1 MCAQLAQSF
10 SFIASETPS
19 DFIGLGVIQLPTRN
33 FFQSISD
40 FFAEKSGKQRISFMA
55 VGAHEIKKIHTQ
67 GSNILQSTSIP
78 KKLIESISI
87 REDKTSDGL
96 VAISHI
102 EIVECISVDKKGNKK
117 LKSHYFKLMPAL
129 LGENTSPVNIVSDI
143 VWAQESRNT
152 VVHTLQAWNLSIQ
165 ENK

>member
-1 MCAQLAQSF
+1 MSAQLASSF
-10 SFIASETPS
+10 SFIASEIPA
-19 DFIGLGVIQLPTRN
+19 DFIGLGVIQLPSRN
-33 FFQSISD
+33 FFQSIGD

-67 GSNILQSTSIP
+67 GSSILQSTSVP
-78 KKLIESISI
+78 KNLIESISI

-102 EIVECISVDKKGNKK
+102 DIVECISVDKNGNKK

-129 LGENTSPVNIVSDI
+129 LGENTSPIQQLTEI
-143 VWAQESRNT
+143 TAAHAAKKAIIEA
-152 VVHTLQAWNLSIQ
+152 LGAWETAI
-165 ENK
+165 EA

>member
-1 MCAQLAQSF
+1 MSAQLASSF
-10 SFIASETPS
+10 SFIASEIPA
-19 DFIGLGVIQLPTRN
+19 DFIGLGVIQLPSRN
-33 FFQSISD
+33 FFQSIGD

-67 GSNILQSTSIP
+67 GSSILQSTSVP
-78 KKLIESISI
+78 KNLIESISI

-102 EIVECISVDKKGNKK
+102 DIVECISVDKKGNKK

-129 LGENTSPVNIVSDI
+129 LGENTSP
-143 VWAQESRNT
+143 
-152 VVHTLQAWNLSIQ
+152 IQ
-165 ENK
+165 QLTEITAAHAAKKAIIEALGTWETAIEA

>member
-1 MCAQLAQSF
+1 MCAQLAKAF
-10 SFIASETPS
+10 SFVQSEIPTE
-19 DFIGLGVIQLPTRN
+19 FVGLGVIQLPPRN

-67 GSNILQSTSIP
+67 GSSILQSTSVP
-78 KKLIESISI
+78 KNLIESISI

-102 EIVECISVDKKGNKK
+102 DIVECISVDKKGNKK

-129 LGENTSPVNIVSDI
+129 LGENTSPIQN
-143 VWAQESRNT
+143 
-152 VVHTLQAWNLSIQ
+152 VVEITEAHASKKLIIEILTTWETAI
-165 ENK
+165 EA

>member
-10 SFIASETPS
+10 TFIASETPS

-78 KKLIESISI
+78 KNLIESISI

-102 EIVECISVDKKGNKK
+102 DVVECISVDKKGNKK

-129 LGENTSPVNIVSDI
+129 LGENTSPIQNVAEITAAYTSKKAI
-143 VWAQESRNT
+143 IET
-152 VVHTLQAWNLSIQ
+152 LSIWSTAI
-165 ENK
+165 EA

>member
-1 MCAQLAQSF
+1 MCAQLAKSF
-10 SFIASETPS
+10 SFVQSEIPTE
-19 DFIGLGVIQLPTRN
+19 FVGLGVIQLPPRN
-33 FFQSISD
+33 FFQSIGD

-67 GSNILQSTSIP
+67 GSSILQSTSVP
-78 KKLIESISI
+78 KNLIESISI

-102 EIVECISVDKKGNKK
+102 DIVECISVDKKGNKK

-129 LGENTSPVNIVSDI
+129 LGENTSPI
-143 VWAQESRNT
+143 QK
-152 VVHTLQAWNLSIQ
+152 VVEITEAHASKKLIIETLTTWETAIDA
-165 ENK
+165 

>member
-1 MCAQLAQSF
+1 MCAQLAKSF
-10 SFIASETPS
+10 SFVQSEIPTE
-19 DFIGLGVIQLPTRN
+19 FVGLGVIQLPPRN
-33 FFQSISD
+33 FFQSIGD

-67 GSNILQSTSIP
+67 GSSILQSTSVP
-78 KKLIESISI
+78 KNLIESISI

-102 EIVECISVDKKGNKK
+102 DIVECISVDKKGNKK

-129 LGENTSPVNIVSDI
+129 LGENTSPIQN
-143 VWAQESRNT
+143 
-152 VVHTLQAWNLSIQ
+152 VVEITEAHASKKLIIETLTTWETAI
-165 ENK
+165 EA

>member
-10 SFIASETPS
+10 SFIASETPAE
-19 DFIGLGVIQLPTRN
+19 FIGLGVIQLPTRN

-67 GSNILQSTSIP
+67 GSNILQS
-78 KKLIESISI
+78 I

-96 VAISHI
+96 IAISHI
-102 EIVECISVDKKGNKK
+102 DIVECISVDKKGHKK

-129 LGENTSPVNIVSDI
+129 LGENTSPIQNVAEITAAYATKKAI
-143 VWAQESRNT
+143 IE
-152 VVHTLQAWNLSIQ
+152 TLTAWSTAI
-165 ENK
+165 EA

>member
-1 MCAQLAQSF
+1 MCAQLAKSF
-10 SFIASETPS
+10 SFVQSEIPTE
-19 DFIGLGVIQLPTRN
+19 FVGLGVIQLPPRN
-33 FFQSISD
+33 FFQSIGD

-67 GSNILQSTSIP
+67 GSSILQSTSVP
-78 KKLIESISI
+78 KNLIESISI

-102 EIVECISVDKKGNKK
+102 DIVECISVDKKGNKK

-129 LGENTSPVNIVSDI
+129 LGENTSPIQN
-143 VWAQESRNT
+143 
-152 VVHTLQAWNLSIQ
+152 VVEITEAHASKKLIIEILTTWETAI
-165 ENK
+165 EA

>member
-1 MCAQLAQSF
+1 MSAQLASSF
-10 SFIASETPS
+10 SFIASEIPA
-19 DFIGLGVIQLPTRN
+19 DFIGLGVIQLPSRN
-33 FFQSISD
+33 FFQSIGD

-67 GSNILQSTSIP
+67 GSSILQSTSVP
-78 KKLIESISI
+78 KNLIESISI

-102 EIVECISVDKKGNKK
+102 DIVECISVDKKGNKK

-129 LGENTSPVNIVSDI
+129 LGENTSPIQQLTEI
-143 VWAQESRNT
+143 TAAHAAKKAIIEA
-152 VVHTLQAWNLSIQ
+152 LGAWETAI
-165 ENK
+165 EA

>member
-1 MCAQLAQSF
+1 MSAQLASSF
-10 SFIASETPS
+10 SFIASEIPA
-19 DFIGLGVIQLPTRN
+19 DFIGLGVIQLPSRN
-33 FFQSISD
+33 FFQSIGD

-67 GSNILQSTSIP
+67 GSSILQSTSVP
-78 KKLIESISI
+78 KNLIESISI

-102 EIVECISVDKKGNKK
+102 DIVECISVDKKGNKK

-129 LGENTSPVNIVSDI
+129 LGENTSPIQQLTEI
-143 VWAQESRNT
+143 TAAHAAKKAIIEE
-152 VVHTLQAWNLSIQ
+152 LGAWETAI
-165 ENK
+165 EA

>member
-1 MCAQLAQSF
+1 MSAQLASSF
-10 SFIASETPS
+10 SFIASEIPA
-19 DFIGLGVIQLPTRN
+19 DFIGLGVIQLPSRN
-33 FFQSISD
+33 FFQSIGD

-67 GSNILQSTSIP
+67 GSSILQSTSVP
-78 KKLIESISI
+78 KNLIESISI

-102 EIVECISVDKKGNKK
+102 DIVECISVDKKGNKK

-129 LGENTSPVNIVSDI
+129 LGENTSPIQQLTEITAAHAAKKAIIEV
-143 VWAQESRNT
+143 
-152 VVHTLQAWNLSIQ
+152 LGAWETAI
-165 ENK
+165 EA

>member
-1 MCAQLAQSF
+1 MCAQLAKSF
-10 SFIASETPS
+10 SFVQSEIPTE
-19 DFIGLGVIQLPTRN
+19 FVGLGVIQLPPRN
-33 FFQSISD
+33 FFQSIGD

-67 GSNILQSTSIP
+67 GSSILQSTSVP
-78 KKLIESISI
+78 KNLIESISI

-102 EIVECISVDKKGNKK
+102 DIVECISVDKKGNKK

-129 LGENTSPVNIVSDI
+129 LGENTSPIQNVVEITEAHASKKLI
-143 VWAQESRNT
+143 IETLTTWET
-152 VVHTLQAWNLSIQ
+152 VIEA
-165 ENK
+165 